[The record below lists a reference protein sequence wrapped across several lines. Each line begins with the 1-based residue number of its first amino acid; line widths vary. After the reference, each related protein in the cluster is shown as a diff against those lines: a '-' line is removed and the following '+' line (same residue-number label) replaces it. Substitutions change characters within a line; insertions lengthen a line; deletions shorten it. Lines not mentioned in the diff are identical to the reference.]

1 MAFIL
6 VTKQTTYL
14 VFSAAL
20 LFFHFLVSA
29 YRAHPSCTLFGLCT
43 TRWSW
48 NPFGI
53 PLCGMGNAIVWF
65 RSGLLKFGKIN

>member
-53 PLCGMGNAIVWF
+53 PLCVEWETLSCGSDQGN
-65 RSGLLKFGKIN
+65 